1 MARDSILRI
10 MKVKTI
16 APTLGKIDLTFIVIG
31 LVIGMGIFRTPAE
44 VAHTAGHPWVF
55 YAAWLA
61 GGFVSMIGAFI
72 FSEIGGRHPRA
83 GGFYELFSH
92 CYHPAFAFM
101 VNWITVI
108 SNAASSALVALIGS
122 DYIAP
127 LLFPNAPNA
136 RVYIALASTL
146 LLFGVNWSG
155 MKIGSR
161 LLNALMLL
169 KIGLMVLVISSLF
182 FVPEAQ
188 SHNTSVV
195 HSLPWYSFLLCFTPV
210 FFTYGGYQ
218 QTMNF
223 GGDAQHASRLLPR
236 AIITGMLVVLVLYLS
251 IGFAYHHALGF
262 EGLASTSTPAADVVG
277 ILLGSRAQLV
287 FSGLMFFGVMAY
299 VNVSMMSNPRV
310 YYAMAKDGVMPAAFG
325 QVNPKTQTQ
334 EIPLLL
340 FTAIILITLFFAS
353 SIEALLQYVMF
364 FDSIAFI
371 TGAAAI
377 FIFRIRAKR
386 QEAGGG
392 EPYTGFRAWGY
403 PVLPVCFILIY
414 GAIIGTI
421 FASNLQTASIGL
433 ALFAC
438 GLPLFYLLRKIIR
451 RSEIQSHRI
460 P

>member
-1 MARDSILRI
+1 

-16 APTLGKIDLTFIVIG
+16 APTLGKVDLTFIVIG

-44 VAHTAGHPWVF
+44 VAHTAGQPWVF
-55 YAAWLA
+55 YAAWIA
-61 GGFVSMIGAFI
+61 GGMVSMIGAFI

-122 DYIAP
+122 DYVAP
-127 LLFPNAPNA
+127 LLFPHTPNA
-136 RVYIALASTL
+136 RIYIALTSTL

-161 LLNALMLL
+161 LLNALMML
-169 KIGLMVLVISSLF
+169 KIGLMVLVIASIF
-182 FVPEAQ
+182 FVPEAPP
-188 SHNTSVV
+188 SATT
-195 HSLPWYSFLLCFTPV
+195 LGEGMPWYAFLLCFTPV

-223 GGDAQHASRLLPR
+223 GGDAQQASRLLPR
-236 AIITGMLVVLVLYLS
+236 AIITGMLIVLVLYLS

-262 EGLASTSTPAADVVG
+262 EGLANTSTPAADVVG
-277 ILLGSRAQLV
+277 ILLGGRAQLV
-287 FSGLMFFGVMAY
+287 FSGFMFFGVMAY

-325 QVNPKTQTQ
+325 HVNPKTQTQ

-353 SIEALLQYVMF
+353 SIESLLQYVMF

-371 TGAAAI
+371 TGAGAI
-377 FIFRIRAKR
+377 FIFRARAKR
-386 QEAGGG
+386 NEEAGAAR
-392 EPYTGFRAWGY
+392 YAGFRAWGY
-403 PVLPVCFILIY
+403 PVLPACFILIY
-414 GAIIGTI
+414 GAIIATI
-421 FASNLQTASIGL
+421 FASKQQTAWIGL
-433 ALFAC
+433 ALFSC

-451 RSEIQSHRI
+451 H
-460 P
+460 PHD